1 MLFNADDAERTAL
14 PSEILILPTMFES
27 LEPVN
32 FANIVEKLNT
42 VSTQECGIINNVIT
56 IIKIVLTTGATSV
69 TPERSFSLAR

>member
-1 MLFNADDAERTAL
+1 MLVNADDAERTAL

-32 FANIVEKLNT
+32 FANIVEKLKT
-42 VSTQECGIINNVIT
+42 VSTQERGIINNIIT